1 MKDHCIIALRLDL
14 PVSFRFVKIGFAGF
28 ISSLKS
34 EKHVAD
40 KSKKNTSI
48 FYSVFKKLTLFQT
61 AVTQE
66 IKVVLLFK

>member
-1 MKDHCIIALRLDL
+1 LDL

-40 KSKKNTSI
+40 KSKKI
-48 FYSVFKKLTLFQT
+48 HWYFILYLKKLTLFQT

-66 IKVVLLFK
+66 IKAVLLFK